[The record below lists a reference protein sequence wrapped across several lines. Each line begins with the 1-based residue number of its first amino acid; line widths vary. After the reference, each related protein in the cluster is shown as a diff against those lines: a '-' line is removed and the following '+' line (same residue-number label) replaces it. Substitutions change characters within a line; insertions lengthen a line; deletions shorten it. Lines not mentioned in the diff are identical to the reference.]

1 MAKRLPVLGLLVCLA
16 SVASPLLARDARSQ
30 FISRMRQVTGVSAEG
45 DARPKALAACEFQSI
60 SIGQTLG
67 GQWDSLDCDSGSPD
81 HFIFDFWVFQGN
93 AGQQV
98 TATVTFTDFGLSP
111 VLLAFQDFTSGE
123 VLASD
128 FGASPVDVSYTL
140 PRSGQWVIGLASSDS
155 FGYGTYSLR
164 LSAGGGGGGPAC
176 TPTSTSLC
184 LNNQR
189 FRVTTDWRK
198 PDGSTGQGS
207 AVALTADTGY
217 FWFFSAANVEAIVKV
232 LDACSFSSRH
242 WVFAGG
248 LTNVE
253 VTLRVTDTQTGAM
266 KTYTNPLGVAFQP
279 IQDTSAF
286 TCP

>member
-1 MAKRLPVLGLLVCLA
+1 
-16 SVASPLLARDARSQ
+16 
-30 FISRMRQVTGVSAEG
+30 MRQVTGVSAEG
-45 DARPKALAACEFQSI
+45 DARPKALAACEFQPI

-67 GQWDSLDCDSGSPD
+67 GQWDSLDCSSGAPD
-81 HFIFDFWVFQGN
+81 HFILDFWVFQGT

-98 TATVTFTDFGLSP
+98 TATVSFGDFGLTP
-111 VLLAFQDFTSGE
+111 VLLAFQDFTSGD

-140 PRSGQWVIGLASSDS
+140 PRSGQWVIGLGSADP

-164 LSAGGGGGGPAC
+164 LSAGGGGGPAC

-198 PDGSTGQGS
+198 PDGSTGQGT

-217 FWFFSAANVEAIVKV
+217 FWFFSATNVEAIVKV
-232 LDACSFSSRH
+232 LNACSFSNHH

-266 KTYTNPLGVAFQP
+266 KTYTNPLGVPFQP

-286 TCP
+286 STCP